1 MGATNK
7 LKKGGKTME
16 VTDYC
21 DNVIVELSG
30 WKAKMYDL
38 ARKLDKMPTGQKEKV
53 VNEVNELH
61 MIIEELGDR
70 IERLRKECPISW
82 RPEKT
87 DIENKIGYLGRKLE
101 DVIDALAPSEVGG

>member
-1 MGATNK
+1 
-7 LKKGGKTME
+7 ME

-21 DNVIVELSG
+21 DNVIVELAG

-53 VNEVNELH
+53 VPEVNELH

-87 DIENKIGYLGRKLE
+87 DIENKMGYLGRKLE
-101 DVIDALAPSEVGG
+101 DVIDALSPSEVGG

>member
-1 MGATNK
+1 MAKATE
-7 LKKGGKTME
+7 KTMD

-21 DNVIVELSG
+21 NNVTVELAG

-38 ARKLDKMPTGQKEKV
+38 AKKLDKVPTGSKEKV

-82 RPEKT
+82 KPERT
-87 DIENKIGYLGRKLE
+87 EIENKVGYLGRKLG
-101 DVIDALAPSEVGG
+101 DVIDAISPSDVGG